1 MGHINTYIS
10 ESGIT
15 ALKIIEEK
23 HPDLILADIVLE
35 GMINGIEL
43 AKQVKKYNI
52 PLIFVNANSDGKT
65 VNKAEF
71 AEDYDF
77 ITKPFK
83 VEELKYKFR

>member
-1 MGHINTYIS
+1 LGYDNTYIS
-10 ESGIT
+10 QSGIK

-23 HPDLILADIVLE
+23 HLDLILADVIVE
-35 GMINGIEL
+35 CMITGIEL
-43 AKQVKKYNI
+43 AKQAKNYNI
-52 PLIFVNANSDGKT
+52 PLIFVTNNSDEKT

-71 AEDYDF
+71 TESYDF